1 MHQVNGTLV
10 FTTYDKKPV
19 NPCNDVNHIY
29 YSPSDQLKYNCINS
43 EPPNKVKIALIY
55 NDVWAYRICNST
67 NQERGFD
74 TACEQSGWILLNAGA
89 AQGGC
94 LIELGIEVR
103 CL

>member
-1 MHQVNGTLV
+1 MNGTLK

-55 NDVWAYRICNST
+55 NDVWAYRICNRT
-67 NQERGFD
+67 VERAFD
-74 TACEQSGWILLNAGA
+74 TACEKSGWILLNAGA

-94 LIELGIEVR
+94 LIQLGVEVR
-103 CL
+103 CLIVS